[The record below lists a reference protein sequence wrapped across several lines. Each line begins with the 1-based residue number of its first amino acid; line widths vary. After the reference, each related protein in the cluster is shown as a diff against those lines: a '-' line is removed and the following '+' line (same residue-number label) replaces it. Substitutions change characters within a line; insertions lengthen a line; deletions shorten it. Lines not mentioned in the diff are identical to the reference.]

1 LNATRDSGELKG
13 ARTAISK
20 WVRRQLLSGAFI
32 LLIYLYRVF
41 KSPGRQTMGEIK
53 GDFDRLQ
60 VSICG
65 SFPQGRRE
73 SMARLRVQIA
83 SEGVNGFVKA
93 IRWKTES

>member
-1 LNATRDSGELKG
+1 
-13 ARTAISK
+13 
-20 WVRRQLLSGAFI
+20 
-32 LLIYLYRVF
+32 
-41 KSPGRQTMGEIK
+41 MGEIK

-73 SMARLRVQIA
+73 SMARLRMQTA
-83 SEGVNGFVKA
+83 AEGVNGFVKA